1 MKPPGSH
8 RSTGSQVSEPS
19 RWRQTTTAPSFA
31 REKCTTG
38 DADSKSAS
46 GILSNGTPRTM
57 PAISVQSKPLRL
69 SYQTRAATVV
79 SDPISTFIEFN
90 DKTIYGFA
98 QVRVP
103 DGFESANGPVAVV
116 EDAQRPIFAKDMD
129 VAPPVVRPRELENI
143 SLVLASHLGGNGT
156 AGTTDYGTFR

>member
-1 MKPPGSH
+1 VKPPGSH
-8 RSTGSQVSEPS
+8 MSTGSQVSEPS

-79 SDPISTFIEFN
+79 SDPISTFIV
-90 DKTIYGFA
+90 D
-98 QVRVP
+98 
-103 DGFESANGPVAVV
+103 
-116 EDAQRPIFAKDMD
+116 
-129 VAPPVVRPRELENI
+129 
-143 SLVLASHLGGNGT
+143 T
-156 AGTTDYGTFR
+156 ATGTFSLSPPAKRGERAGERGTNAMADQVH